1 LDHVKCNFAQKL
13 PFATILLHFKQFLP
27 NLQCLQWLQTAFRQ
41 RIKQLGPCR
50 APKVGKKKHVLP
62 FYGIFGHFPM
72 FLLCCQADSKLK
84 KHLDNMKLLPLTNI
98 IYFFCPTQ
106 NEPNFHHFS
115 LFFNDVLNNK
125 KWFQVWQRLGSKQG
139 TAPPKTSFFPNFH
152 FIETFLSFCQS

>member
-1 LDHVKCNFAQKL
+1 MPWVRARNFQKGSRGNLGEVEVFNFQKIRAKNVGLDHVKCNFAQKL

-84 KHLDNMKLLPLTNI
+84 K
-98 IYFFCPTQ
+98 
-106 NEPNFHHFS
+106 
-115 LFFNDVLNNK
+115 
-125 KWFQVWQRLGSKQG
+125 
-139 TAPPKTSFFPNFH
+139 TS
-152 FIETFLSFCQS
+152 